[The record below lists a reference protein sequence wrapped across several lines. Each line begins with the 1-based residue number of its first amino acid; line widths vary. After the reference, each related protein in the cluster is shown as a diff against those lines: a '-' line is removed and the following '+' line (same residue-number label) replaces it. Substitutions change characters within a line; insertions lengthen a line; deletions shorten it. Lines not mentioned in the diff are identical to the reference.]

1 MAASGTCGYGEEL
14 HPFVD
19 LNSLGAV
26 VVKGL
31 SLKPTRG
38 NPGPRLVE
46 TTCGMLNSVGLH
58 NIGIEAFL
66 AEKLPALRRYRT
78 HIVVNFFGEA
88 PADYAAVAE
97 RASDAEGIAALEA
110 NISCP
115 NVQHGGM
122 LFSCD
127 PRLTFQVVERVRKA
141 TALPL
146 IVKLSPNV
154 TDITAIA
161 RAAEDAGADAVS
173 LINTLLSMAID
184 LETRTPRLPLGV
196 GGLSGPAIKPL
207 ALRMVWQVAQAV
219 RIPVIGLGG
228 IMTGADALEFL
239 VAGATA
245 CQVGTA
251 SFVDPAACRKILTEM
266 TRYLQRHH
274 IATVA
279 DSVGHSVFRTSGTEE
294 GLCLLTPTC
303 CVGTSWRFASACI
316 NGDLLLVQRGM
327 SVPWKDPI
335 GYGLPLQGTTKG
347 SYSRRTCCSSISR
360 DRYCSATDVPQAKR
374 RCTWRCI
381 VADQI
386 FALSCTRTHR

>member
-1 MAASGTCGYGEEL
+1 MATIRPAACAPDLRVQVASLTLQNPIMAASGTCGYGLEL

-19 LNSLGAV
+19 LNTLGAV

-31 SLKPTRG
+31 SLHPTPG

-46 TTCGMLNSVGLH
+46 TAGGMLNSVGLH

-66 AEKLPALRRYRT
+66 AEKLPILRQYQT
-78 HIVVNFFGEA
+78 QIIVNFFGET
-88 PADYAAVAE
+88 PAEYAAVAA
-97 RASDAEGIAALEA
+97 RASEATGIAALEA

-127 PRLTFQVVERVRKA
+127 PRLTFQVVERVRQA
-141 TALPL
+141 TTLPL

-173 LINTLLSMAID
+173 LINTVMSLAVDLS
-184 LETRTPRLPLGV
+184 TRTPRLPLGF

-228 IMTGADALEFL
+228 IMTGEDALEFL
-239 VAGATA
+239 VAGAQA

-251 SFVDPAACRKILTEM
+251 SFVDPAACRTILAEM
-266 TRYLQRHH
+266 THYLQRHR

-279 DSVGHSVFRTSGTEE
+279 ELCGT
-294 GLCLLTPTC
+294 LH
-303 CVGTSWRFASACI
+303 
-316 NGDLLLVQRGM
+316 
-327 SVPWKDPI
+327 
-335 GYGLPLQGTTKG
+335 LQHV
-347 SYSRRTCCSSISR
+347 R
-360 DRYCSATDVPQAKR
+360 D
-374 RCTWRCI
+374 
-381 VADQI
+381 
-386 FALSCTRTHR
+386 

>member
-1 MAASGTCGYGEEL
+1 MRTASPDLRVQVAGLTLQNPIMAASGTCGYGEEL

-46 TTCGMLNSVGLH
+46 TTAGMLNSVGLH

-66 AEKLPALRRYRT
+66 SDKLPHLRHYRT
-78 HIVVNFFGEA
+78 HIVVNFFGDS

-97 RASDAEGIAALEA
+97 RANDAEGIAALEA

-115 NVQHGGM
+115 NVHQGGM

-127 PRLTFQVVERVRKA
+127 PRLTFEVVERVRKV
-141 TALPL
+141 TSLPL
-146 IVKLSPNV
+146 FVKLSPNV
-154 TDITAIA
+154 TDIATIA
-161 RAAEDAGADAVS
+161 RAAEEAGADAIS
-173 LINTLLSMAID
+173 LINTVMSLSID
-184 LETRTPRLPLGV
+184 LDSRTSRLPLGF

-219 RIPVIGLGG
+219 QIPVIGLGG
-228 IMTGADALEFL
+228 IMSGEDALEFV

-251 SFVDPAACRKILTEM
+251 SFLDPAACHTVVTEM
-266 TRYLQRHH
+266 ARYLHRHR

-279 DSVGHSVFRTSGTEE
+279 EMRGT
-294 GLCLLTPTC
+294 L
-303 CVGTSWRFASACI
+303 RFPAA
-316 NGDLLLVQRGM
+316 
-327 SVPWKDPI
+327 
-335 GYGLPLQGTTKG
+335 
-347 SYSRRTCCSSISR
+347 R
-360 DRYCSATDVPQAKR
+360 D
-374 RCTWRCI
+374 
-381 VADQI
+381 
-386 FALSCTRTHR
+386 

>member
-19 LNSLGAV
+19 LNTLGAV
-26 VVKGL
+26 IVKGL
-31 SLKPTRG
+31 SLKPSRG

-46 TTCGMLNSVGLH
+46 TSCGMLNSVGLH

-66 AEKLPALRRYRT
+66 QEKLPRLRRYRA
-78 HIVVNFFGEA
+78 HVVVKFFCDT
-88 PADYAAVAE
+88 PAEYAAVAE

-127 PRLTFQVVERVRKA
+127 PRLTYEVVAHVRKA
-141 TALPL
+141 TTLPV

-173 LINTLLSMAID
+173 LINTLLGMAID
-184 LETRTPRLPLGV
+184 LETRRPRLPLGL
-196 GGLSGPAIKPL
+196 GGLSGPAIKPV
-207 ALRMVWQVAQAV
+207 ALRMVWQVAQAI
-219 RIPVIGLGG
+219 RLPVIGIGG
-228 IMTGADALEFL
+228 ITTGEDALEFL

-251 SFVDPAACRKILTEM
+251 SFVDPCSCRRIIEEM
-266 TRYLQRHH
+266 RRYLLRHR

-279 DSVGHSVFRTSGTEE
+279 ELCGTLRHPC
-294 GLCLLTPTC
+294 G
-303 CVGTSWRFASACI
+303 
-316 NGDLLLVQRGM
+316 
-327 SVPWKDPI
+327 
-335 GYGLPLQGTTKG
+335 
-347 SYSRRTCCSSISR
+347 
-360 DRYCSATDVPQAKR
+360 
-374 RCTWRCI
+374 
-381 VADQI
+381 
-386 FALSCTRTHR
+386 